1 MISVSIQALKSGFAA
16 WAGMAAGGQ
25 TVQITK
31 HNRPYLLLT
40 GCRNAAVH
48 QGSRAGTG
56 ELRSA
61 LKGPTHGKWR
71 QVLDDDRREAR

>member
-16 WAGMAAGGQ
+16 WAGMAAEGQ

-40 GCRNAAVH
+40 GCKNVAVH
-48 QGSRAGTG
+48 HGSRAGIG
-56 ELRSA
+56 QLQSA
-61 LKGPTHGKWR
+61 LKAPTHGQWR
-71 QVLDDDRREAR
+71 HVLDEDRQETR